1 MVYDWPY
8 WEAVADEVLDA
19 GEACSADAEDS
30 GGPSEAAVP
39 HATSVGR
46 PCKRLWKPG
55 EAAMEAAFQGRKRS
69 ASAAAAAAAL
79 QGGPADPRSRKD
91 ERLERVKEAR
101 LLSVQDGASQEMKRY
116 VSGCGFT

>member
-1 MVYDWPY
+1 
-8 WEAVADEVLDA
+8 
-19 GEACSADAEDS
+19 
-30 GGPSEAAVP
+30 
-39 HATSVGR
+39 
-46 PCKRLWKPG
+46 
-55 EAAMEAAFQGRKRS
+55 MEAAFQERKRS

-79 QGGPADPRSRKD
+79 QAGPAAPRSRKD

>member
-8 WEAVADEVLDA
+8 WEAVADEVLA
-19 GEACSADAEDS
+19 AATACSADAEDS

-39 HATSVGR
+39 PGTSVER
-46 PCKRLWKPG
+46 TCQRLWKPG
-55 EAAMEAAFQGRKRS
+55 EAAMEAAFQERKRS

-79 QGGPADPRSRKD
+79 QAGPAAPRSRKD